1 MYDYENYKFRHVTGA
16 RVYDAIGKTY
26 MKSKA
31 RPGPLPLLRIGSHEL
46 QQIEARHELPT
57 ERNQVRSGLHITIF
71 NEISFDRNETCIKQ
85 NVIFFNEKQTTLNTI
100 NVTFLFYAF

>member
-1 MYDYENYKFRHVTGA
+1 MVQVPPHFRRIIMYDYENYKFRHVTGA

-46 QQIEARHELPT
+46 QQIEARHELQQNGIKCAPDYT
-57 ERNQVRSGLHITIF
+57 LLYLTRYRSIGMKL
-71 NEISFDRNETCIKQ
+71 
-85 NVIFFNEKQTTLNTI
+85 L
-100 NVTFLFYAF
+100 